1 MAGVHGMKAF
11 LVLLGMTG
19 FLFVMGLAG
28 ANAVAAERVAL
39 VVGNADYDDAAAKLR
54 NPVNDATAVAAALRR
69 MGFEVIEG
77 TDLDQDGFFD
87 KIIEFDDATSSAEI
101 ALFFYAGHGL
111 QVDWRNYLGPVDMKL
126 KRKQGL
132 KRGAIELV
140 DVLEVMRGETNLVIL
155 DACRNNP
162 LAAELARSLRLSRA
176 VAASRGLARVEKT
189 RGMLIAFATAEDDVA
204 DDGEGKHSPFT
215 AALLEHLETPGL
227 SVQELFTHVTASV
240 EKSTG
245 GKQSPWTNASLS
257 KVVRLVPEDDPEP
270 TVTVSRDETNGEASD
285 RLTAEQLA
293 AEREFWESMKDSED
307 PADLRAYLEQYPE
320 GTYKALASNRL
331 RKLGEK
337 RLASVDAGN
346 LREFL
351 GRGLSASAV
360 DENGW
365 TDLHYAAAANLPE
378 VVEALLD
385 AGADVAAG
393 ASWPEEREGPRYEA
407 IGHFLEALGFKLDFW
422 GTGLTPLHVAAWGNA
437 RGAALKLIA
446 GGADVNAASKEGE
459 TPLHWAAWGNA
470 RETLVELIK
479 GGADIHAKDN
489 DGDTPLH
496 DAAYGNAGE
505 TLAELIKGGA
515 DIHAKD
521 NNGSTALHSAAWK
534 NAAETLT
541 ELIKGGADL
550 RGEKRCRR
558 MRKPSWLS

>member
-1 MAGVHGMKAF
+1 
-11 LVLLGMTG
+11 
-19 FLFVMGLAG
+19 
-28 ANAVAAERVAL
+28 
-39 VVGNADYDDAAAKLR
+39 
-54 NPVNDATAVAAALRR
+54 
-69 MGFEVIEG
+69 
-77 TDLDQDGFFD
+77 
-87 KIIEFDDATSSAEI
+87 
-101 ALFFYAGHGL
+101 
-111 QVDWRNYLGPVDMKL
+111 
-126 KRKQGL
+126 
-132 KRGAIELV
+132 
-140 DVLEVMRGETNLVIL
+140 
-155 DACRNNP
+155 
-162 LAAELARSLRLSRA
+162 
-176 VAASRGLARVEKT
+176 
-189 RGMLIAFATAEDDVA
+189 MLIAFATAADDVA
-204 DDGEGKHSPFT
+204 ADGDGDHSPFT

-245 GKQSPWTNASLS
+245 KKQSPWTNASLS
-257 KVVRLVPEDDPEP
+257 KVVRLVPGNDLPPPDKE
-270 TVTVSRDETNGEASD
+270 TV
-285 RLTAEQLA
+285 
-293 AEREFWESMKDSED
+293 FWESVKDSED

-320 GTYKALASNRL
+320 GTYKVLASNRL

-422 GTGLTPLHVAAWGNA
+422 GIGLTPLHVAAWGNA

-446 GGADVNAASKEGE
+446 GGADIHAKDDNGT
-459 TPLHWAAWGNA
+459 TPLQGAAGANA

-489 DGDTPLH
+489 DGNTPLHYAAYKNARETLVELIKGGADIHAKDNDGNTPLHYAAYKNAGETLVELIKGGADIHAKDNNGNTPLH
-496 DAAYGNAGE
+496 DAARNNAAE

-521 NNGSTALHSAAWK
+521 NNGNTPLHDAAWG
-534 NAAETLT
+534 NAAETLVELIKGGVDIHAKDNNGNT
-541 ELIKGGADL
+541 PLHDAAWGNAAETLVELIKGGADIHAKNDSGGTPL
-550 RGEKRCRR
+550 HEAAWGKAGEDAGGAHQGRR
-558 MRKPSWLS
+558 RHPCQG